1 MILIFFFVIMTIL
14 FCISFRFILRWVAIK
29 VSSIVADVA
38 GIAFTTMT
46 PSAPGLEVHEF
57 DALSLKIKERYSAFE
72 QKWLSRGDR
81 KRAVGAGHPF
91 KLPLTS
97 RLLILL

>member
-1 MILIFFFVIMTIL
+1 MLNYGVL
-14 FCISFRFILRWVAIK
+14 SKQPAVFRCF
-29 VSSIVADVA
+29 S
-38 GIAFTTMT
+38 
-46 PSAPGLEVHEF
+46 GLEVHEF

-72 QKWLSRGDR
+72 QKWLSRSDR